1 MPSRSVFEFLLDFLT
16 LQRPPSYSSES
27 LDDFNFE
34 DKRTEG
40 NSKSAPLSP
49 SMYHTKVRKSEDEY
63 MKQENFA
70 RFYALPSPTDAR
82 SGWAGHQTEVQN
94 KECFGVHGQ
103 TVKGYYSGNILEAY
117 KSEQMRKASKVKG
130 EHTFMAKPGYSAD
143 DFFTTNHTLKGSSN
157 KNLTEMSDGG
167 DYNSV
172 SDTKVKKY
180 SHSGPFIS
188 KPHKNASYTPANNTS
203 IEHEIKSG
211 PIRSP
216 TSSPYNIH
224 VISASP
230 PTTLSPLI
238 SELHKLPLPPAG
250 SVTPTTRSPSHRPVQ
265 YSAPL
270 QRREPTVSNPASPL
284 PPPPPPPPP
293 PSFGLVSRSLSIP
306 SSTSSVLGD

>member
-1 MPSRSVFEFLLDFLT
+1 MFWSLFSVFEFLLDLLT

-27 LDDFNFE
+27 SGEFNFE

-49 SMYHTKVRKSEDEY
+49 SMYHTKVRKFEDGYE
-63 MKQENFA
+63 KQEKFA

-117 KSEQMRKASKVKG
+117 KASKVKE
-130 EHTFMAKPGYSAD
+130 EHTFMAKPGYSED
-143 DFFTTNHTLKGSSN
+143 DLFTTNRTPKGSSN
-157 KNLTEMSDGG
+157 KNLTEMTDGG
-167 DYNSV
+167 DYKSV
-172 SDTKVKKY
+172 SDAKVKKY

-188 KPHKNASYTPANNTS
+188 KPHKNASYRPANNTS

-216 TSSPYNIH
+216 TSSPY
-224 VISASP
+224 ISASP

-238 SELHKLPLPPAG
+238 SELHKLPLPPTG

-270 QRREPTVSNPASPL
+270 QRREPTISNPASPL
-284 PPPPPPPPP
+284 PPPPPPQ
-293 PSFGLVSRSLSIP
+293 FRVVSRSLSIP
-306 SSTSSVLGD
+306 SSTNSVMGD